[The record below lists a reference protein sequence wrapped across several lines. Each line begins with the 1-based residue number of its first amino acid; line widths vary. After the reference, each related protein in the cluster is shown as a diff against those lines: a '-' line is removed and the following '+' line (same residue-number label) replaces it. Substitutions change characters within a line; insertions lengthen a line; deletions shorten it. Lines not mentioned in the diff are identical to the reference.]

1 MDKVKAYFDR
11 IGLTLPEHIVCDGA
25 LLKKIQYAHCTTIP
39 YENLDIIRNIPL
51 SLEEDDLFEKIVI
64 NQANRLVRLSAP
76 SREDLMKI
84 QREDVEVV

>member
-11 IGLTLPEHIVCDGA
+11 IGLEMPEHIVCDGA

-51 SLEEDDLFEKIVI
+51 SLEEDDLFEKIVV
-64 NQANRLVRLSAP
+64 NHRGGYCLS
-76 SREDLMKI
+76 LI
-84 QREDVEVV
+84 HI